1 MRTRRTTAADW
12 GTSTVLGSAA
22 ARGALVSA
30 STTWLRFALQLAT
43 MVVVAR
49 IVGPAQYGAAATALV
64 AVTAAE
70 LVRSGGITWLIGR
83 LPDLSAASTAALHW
97 LSVGIGAAVG
107 AVLLVVG
114 AIVPPAQLPAGP
126 FTFPLLALVFV
137 AAGIGAVPTALLG
150 RNLAFRPIGAG
161 EVGAA
166 VVSCVVSVTAAAI
179 GAGSGALLLQAG
191 TYALVLVVVIVSVT
205 PWRPGRPAPLRSLRA
220 ELGFAA
226 NATVSQG
233 LEWVVRSFDRLIVAA
248 LFGTAAAGFYVQ
260 AAQLVTLP
268 TEQVNGPLRRVAV
281 PALGRLV
288 GTPAFGRAF
297 RTVLALSCAVLWPLL
312 AVIAVLARPLVS
324 TVFGTEWLPTV
335 PVFTAMVPMGL
346 ASVVIG
352 VTTFVSLAAGLA
364 GRQTIWEC
372 AVSRPLTLVGF
383 FVGSL
388 WGVTGVALG
397 ASAAT
402 VALVVPGFLVIGSR
416 AALTL
421 RDLVV
426 PLVEPAIGTV
436 VCAMSAIA
444 VTAFV
449 EGPPILLL
457 FLGGGVAVIVWIA
470 VFLALPGTRRV
481 GRQVLGAVRRR
492 PGPAPND
499 VPATSA
505 A

>member
-1 MRTRRTTAADW
+1 MRTPRTTAADW

-30 STTWLRFALQLAT
+30 STTWIRFGVQLVT

-49 IVGPAQYGAAATALV
+49 IIGPGQYGAAAMALV

-70 LVRSGGITWLIGR
+70 LVRSGGITWLIAR
-83 LPDLSAASTAALHW
+83 FPDLSAASTATLHR
-97 LSVGIGAAVG
+97 LSVGIGVAV
-107 AVLLVVG
+107 AVALLVVG
-114 AIVPPAQLPAGP
+114 VLVPVAQLPAGA

-150 RNLAFRPIGAG
+150 RNLAFRPIGTA
-161 EVGAA
+161 EVTAA
-166 VVSCVVSVTAAAI
+166 VVSCVVSIVVALG
-179 GAGSGALLLQAG
+179 GAGSAALLVQAG
-191 TYALVLVVVIVSVT
+191 TYALVLVVAVVTVT
-205 PWRPGRPAPLRSLRA
+205 PWRPGRPAPLRSLRT

-233 LEWVVRSFDRLIVAA
+233 LEWVVRSFDRLVVAA

-281 PALGRLV
+281 PALGRLL
-288 GTPAFGRAF
+288 GTPSF
-297 RTVLALSCAVLWPLL
+297 RTAFHAVLTLSCTVLWPVL
-312 AVIAVLARPLVS
+312 AVLAVLAQPLVAS
-324 TVFGTEWLPTV
+324 VFGAAWLPTV
-335 PVFTAMVPMGL
+335 PVFVSMLPMGL

-352 VTTFVSLAAGLA
+352 VTTFVALAAGTA

-388 WGVTGVALG
+388 WGVSGVALG

-402 VALVVPGFLVIGSR
+402 VALVVPGFLVIGSK
-416 AALTL
+416 AGLTL

-436 VCAMSAIA
+436 ACVLSSLATVAL
-444 VTAFV
+444 VD
-449 EGPPILLL
+449 GPAPLELL
-457 FLGGGVAVIVWIA
+457 LGGGVAAAVWA
-470 VFLALPGTRRV
+470 ATFLALPGTRRI
-481 GRQVLGAVRRR
+481 GRRTLRAARRR
-492 PGPAPND
+492 SSRPAHET
-499 VPATSA
+499 PATSA